1 MSGEVL
7 GGARD
12 SCSESQSVKSVH
24 DFIVSGFEGSLLG
37 AVEVMLHV
45 VSAVVTFAAARTREA
60 GGVRVIDIKGVG
72 IDSCREMFRE
82 SGVCNA
88 RSIAEE

>member
-1 MSGEVL
+1 VSGEVL

-24 DFIVSGFEGSLLG
+24 DFIVSGFEGSLLV

-45 VSAVVTFAAARTREA
+45 VSAVVTFAAARAREA
-60 GGVRVIDIKGVG
+60 GGVGVIDVKSVG
-72 IDSCREMFRE
+72 KESC
-82 SGVCNA
+82 
-88 RSIAEE
+88 